1 MLDVLLASV
10 MFPLTFLGGL
20 IVPLLMGA
28 SVWIERRKHRVRL
41 AGLSTGDC
49 PDRQHRLAVEH
60 ERISRFAPRHLGLTD
75 LVGVW
80 PIAAFAFV
88 LLMQAATSTHPF
100 LDDLMFAVHPIVCV
114 GWWLNMRSRGIIRA
128 EVYAI
133 SAWILA
139 HTAWSLTMLA
149 PLEHSNWDD
158 GRSNWGDGRLDG
170 DFVSFVADG
179 LGITSDLAL
188 ILWLL
193 YVASGIACV
202 LAGVILARADRPI
215 VSPLLT
221 VAVWIPFV
229 WAVLNTNYLF
239 FVLGFVMAVGVAGF
253 GISREVRR
261 GQDDAYVRAVA
272 PVTETRSTL
281 HWQASTSLLL
291 RTAAVIVIAVAIP
304 ISVRESGMFNPAA
317 EVAATW
323 VILVFAPSVSALLAR
338 LDNLPRVASAWA
350 AWAWM
355 ATASVLAVYHLI
367 GPSSSLVSG
376 FIRRVEPAPPGWL
389 FDLIIHPQALAVWL
403 VAVVSFLVAY
413 RTGKLRSYGALLLGL
428 LWFPIATFAA
438 SLQID
443 EIQIDP
449 ILERFPGP
457 AGLASMVA
465 MGCVLLVI
473 MWRVFGPEATPGIS
487 AQPSAVVAADDQAG
501 PELQTN
507 TVHPLPTSQPDG
519 KLPEAGPTP
528 ERQPTSA
535 PES

>member
-1 MLDVLLASV
+1 MLEVLLASAL
-10 MFPLTFLGGL
+10 FPLTFLGGL

-28 SVWIERRKHRVRL
+28 SVWIERRKPRIRM

-49 PDRQHRLAVEH
+49 LDRQHRLAHER
-60 ERISRFAPRHLGLTD
+60 ERISRSAPRHLGLSD

-100 LDDLMFAVHPIVCV
+100 LDDLLFAVHPIVCV
-114 GWWLNMRSRGIIRA
+114 GWWLNMRSRGIIHA
-128 EVYAI
+128 ETYAI

-139 HTAWSLTMLA
+139 HTAWSLSMLA
-149 PLEHSNWDD
+149 PFEH
-158 GRSNWGDGRLDG
+158 SNWGDGRLDG

-179 LGITSDLAL
+179 LGITSELAL

-261 GQDDAYVRAVA
+261 SQGDAYVRAVA
-272 PVTETRSTL
+272 PVTPVTETRSTL
-281 HWQASTSLLL
+281 HWQASTGLLM

-323 VILVFAPSVSALLAR
+323 AVLVFAPLVSALLAR

-403 VAVVSFLVAY
+403 VAVVSFVVAY
-413 RTGKLRSYGALLLGL
+413 RAGKLRSYGALLLGL
-428 LWFPIATFAA
+428 LWFPIANFAA

-443 EIQIDP
+443 ENQIDP

-457 AGLASMVA
+457 LGLASIVM

-473 MWRVFGPEATPGIS
+473 MWRFFGPGETPSIN
-487 AQPSAVVAADDQAG
+487 AQPSAALAADDPDGAESQA
-501 PELQTN
+501 N
-507 TVHPLPTSQPDG
+507 AVHPLPVSQLDG
-519 KLPEAGPTP
+519 KQTEAGPMP
-528 ERQPTSA
+528 ARQPT
-535 PES
+535 

>member
-1 MLDVLLASV
+1 MLEVLLSSV
-10 MFPLTFLGGL
+10 LFPLTFLGGL

-28 SVWIERRKHRVRL
+28 SVWIERRKHRITL

-49 PDRQHRLAVEH
+49 LDRQHRLAVER

-80 PIAAFAFV
+80 PIAAFASV

-100 LDDLMFAVHPIVCV
+100 LDDFLFAVHPIVCV
-114 GWWLNMRSRGIIRA
+114 GWWLNMRIRGIIRA

-139 HTAWSLTMLA
+139 HTAWSLSMLV
-149 PLEHSNWDD
+149 PLEH
-158 GRSNWGDGRLDG
+158 SNWGDGRLDG

-188 ILWLL
+188 TLWLL

-215 VSPLLT
+215 VSPLLA

-253 GISREVRR
+253 SISREVRR
-261 GQDDAYVRAVA
+261 SQDVADIRAGA
-272 PVTETRSTL
+272 AILDSPAMLQWKTSTGL
-281 HWQASTSLLL
+281 IL
-291 RTAAVIVIAVAIP
+291 RTAIVVIVSVAIW

-317 EVAATW
+317 EVTATW
-323 VILVFAPSVSALLAR
+323 AALVFAPSVSALLAR
-338 LDNLPRVASAWA
+338 RDNLPRVALAWA
-350 AWAWM
+350 AWTWL
-355 ATASVLAVYHLI
+355 ATANALAAYHLI

-376 FIRRVEPAPPGWL
+376 FIRRVDPAPPGWL

-403 VAVVSFLVAY
+403 VAVVSFVVAY
-413 RTGKLRSYGALLLGL
+413 RAGKLRSYGALLLGL

-443 EIQIDP
+443 ENQIDP

-457 AGLASMVA
+457 LGLASIVT
-465 MGCVLLVI
+465 MGCMLLVI
-473 MWRVFGPEATPGIS
+473 MWRVFGPGEP
-487 AQPSAVVAADDQAG
+487 AVIDMK
-501 PELQTN
+501 TN
-507 TVHPLPTSQPDG
+507 WVT
-519 KLPEAGPTP
+519 PTP
-528 ERQPTSA
+528 DCNGPDAKSKSAATA
-535 PES
+535 PESAT

>member
-1 MLDVLLASV
+1 MLEVQLASAL
-10 MFPLTFLGGL
+10 FPLTFLGGL
-20 IVPLLMGA
+20 IVPLFMGA

-158 GRSNWGDGRLDG
+158 GRLDG

-261 GQDDAYVRAVA
+261 GQDDAYVRAGAAVLA
-272 PVTETRSTL
+272 SRSTL
-281 HWQASTSLLL
+281 RWKMSNGLIL
-291 RTAAVIVIAVAIP
+291 RTAAVIGIAVAIS
-304 ISVRESGMFNPAA
+304 ISIRESAMSNPAA
-317 EVAATW
+317 EVAATSA
-323 VILVFAPSVSALLAR
+323 VLVFAPSVSALLAR
-338 LDNLPRVASAWA
+338 LNNLPRVASAWA

-428 LWFPIATFAA
+428 LWFPIATSAA

-443 EIQIDP
+443 EKQIDP

-457 AGLASMVA
+457 FGLASIVM

-473 MWRVFGPEATPGIS
+473 MWRVFGPEATPGVNE
-487 AQPSAVVAADDQAG
+487 QPSAVVAADDQAG

-507 TVHPLPTSQPDG
+507 TVHPLPISQPDG
-519 KLPEAGPTP
+519 KQTEVRPMLDH
-528 ERQPTSA
+528 QPMSA

>member
-1 MLDVLLASV
+1 MLEVLLSSV
-10 MFPLTFLGGL
+10 LFPLTFLGGL

-28 SVWIERRKHRVRL
+28 SVWIERRKHRITL

-49 PDRQHRLAVEH
+49 LDRQHRLAVEH
-60 ERISRFAPRHLGLTD
+60 ERISRFAPRHLERSD
-75 LVGVW
+75 LVGVL

-88 LLMQAATSTHPF
+88 LLMPSAISTHHL
-100 LDDLMFAVHPIVCV
+100 LDDLLFAVHPIVCV
-114 GWWLNMRSRGIIRA
+114 GWWLEMRKRGVIRA

-139 HTAWSLTMLA
+139 HTAWSLSMLV
-149 PLEHSNWDD
+149 PLEH
-158 GRSNWGDGRLDG
+158 SNWGDGRLDG

-188 ILWLL
+188 TLWLL

-202 LAGVILARADRPI
+202 LAGVMLARADRP
-215 VSPLLT
+215 VVRPLL
-221 VAVWIPFV
+221 AVVLWIPFV

-261 GQDDAYVRAVA
+261 SQDVADIRAGA
-272 PVTETRSTL
+272 AIRETRSTL
-281 HWQASTSLLL
+281 PWKTSRGLLM
-291 RTAAVIVIAVAIP
+291 RTVAVIGIAIAIP
-304 ISVRESGMFNPAA
+304 ISLRESGMLNPAA

-323 VILVFAPSVSALLAR
+323 AALVFAPSVSALLAR
-338 LDNLPRVASAWA
+338 RDNLPRVASAWA
-350 AWAWM
+350 AWTWL
-355 ATASVLAVYHLI
+355 ATANALAAYHLI

-403 VAVVSFLVAY
+403 VAVVSFMVVY
-413 RTGKLRSYGALLLGL
+413 RARKLRSYGALLLGL

-443 EIQIDP
+443 ENQIDP

-457 AGLASMVA
+457 LGLASVVT

-473 MWRVFGPEATPGIS
+473 MWRVFGPGETAVIDMKTNWVTPT
-487 AQPSAVVAADDQAG
+487 PDCNG
-501 PELQTN
+501 PEAKSKSAAT
-507 TVHPLPTSQPDG
+507 
-519 KLPEAGPTP
+519 
-528 ERQPTSA
+528 A
-535 PES
+535 PESAT